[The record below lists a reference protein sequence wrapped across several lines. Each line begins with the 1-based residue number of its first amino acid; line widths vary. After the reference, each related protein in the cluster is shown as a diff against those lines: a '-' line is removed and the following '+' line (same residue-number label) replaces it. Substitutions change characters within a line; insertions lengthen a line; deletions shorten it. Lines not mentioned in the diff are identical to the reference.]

1 MYVWFATN
9 SDGFVYVLI
18 TEMSF
23 DVFLIVS
30 ILFYY
35 TATACC
41 GYRWMVVLIVSN
53 LVLYGIY
60 EYKAK
65 NLFIILTIIDEQM
78 HCV

>member
-1 MYVWFATN
+1 M
-9 SDGFVYVLI
+9 
-18 TEMSF
+18 
-23 DVFLIVS
+23 
-30 ILFYY
+30 
-35 TATACC
+35 
-41 GYRWMVVLIVSN
+41 VLIVSN